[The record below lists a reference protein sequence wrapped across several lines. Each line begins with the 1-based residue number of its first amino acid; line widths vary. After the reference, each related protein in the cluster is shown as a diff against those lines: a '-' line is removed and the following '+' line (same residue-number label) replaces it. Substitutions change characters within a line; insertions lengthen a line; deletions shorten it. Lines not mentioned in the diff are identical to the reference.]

1 MKPVVQRMKIGI
13 VGCGAIGSR
22 IAEAVKM
29 DLKKYCYV
37 SAIYDIDVKKSEQ
50 LSERL
55 RKKGICKSSLKILL
69 KDSDFVIEAVNAE
82 TTRDII
88 HSALKLRKHVLAM
101 SVGKLLNA
109 QDLFTLAQRQRCF
122 LLIPSGA
129 IAGLDAM
136 KAAGLQNITR
146 ITLTTRK
153 PPLSFAHL
161 RYFQEKG
168 FDVNRIKRETTI
180 FEGDVA
186 TAVKIFPQNIN
197 VAATIALASSAMERI
212 VVRIITAPSYK
223 SNSHEIEVLGDFG
236 RMVTCTDNVVC
247 PDNPKT
253 SYIAV
258 LSAIQ
263 TLKQFFSYVKIGT

>member
-22 IAEAVKM
+22 IAQAVNA
-29 DLKKYCYV
+29 DIKKYSYV
-37 SAIYDIDVKKSEQ
+37 SAIYDIDFKKSEQ
-50 LSERL
+50 LAKRL
-55 RKKGICKSSLKILL
+55 RKKGLCKSSLKDLL
-69 KDSDFVIEAVNAE
+69 KDSDLVIEAVNAE
-82 TTRDII
+82 STRDII
-88 HSALKLRKHVLAM
+88 QSALKLKKHVLAM

-109 QDLFTLAQRQRCF
+109 LDLFTLAQRQRRF

-129 IAGLDAM
+129 VAGLDAM
-136 KAAGLQNITR
+136 KAAGLENITR

-153 PPLSFAHL
+153 PLLGFAHL

-168 FDVNRIKRETTI
+168 FDVNQIKGETTI

-197 VAATIALASSAMERI
+197 VAATIALASLAMERM
-212 VVRIITAPSYK
+212 VVRVITAPTYK
-223 SNSHEIEVLGDFG
+223 SNSHEIEVIGDFG

-253 SYIAV
+253 RYLAV